1 MSNFRLL
8 LEVRMKNWFSIGQ
21 FATKVSLTQR
31 TLRVYEAAGLI
42 KAHTRGENKYRY
54 YTEEQVEVVL
64 RIKQFK
70 SFGFALNEIKSLLEV
85 DISMNTDRLE
95 VYLKERLGAIQQEQ
109 ARLHSAEQTIQNILS
124 SLKSKNQGL
133 GPHERRFIMSQ
144 LEKISVVV
152 AGVSGLEITA
162 QYIRKHVESGGKK
175 IPVIMWD
182 GQSLL
187 PESKPYILVI
197 PEHLLNRKEVAKL
210 SPDVVIIKELS
221 TSSADLQ
228 AAYLQLYRSV
238 GPGMSTILNADD
250 RAVIEFA
257 ANETVRKGKTYYFSK
272 NSAMQPQI
280 SRIGGA
286 VSRGETI
293 KIFGM
298 NHSAEPVEIKMRKIL
313 GNIEEV
319 AYLASLVA
327 VMDFGLRPEDIQES
341 LVK

>member
-1 MSNFRLL
+1 
-8 LEVRMKNWFSIGQ
+8 MKNWLSIGQ
-21 FATKVSLTQR
+21 FSKKVSLTQR

-42 KAHTRGENKYRY
+42 NAHTRGENKYRY
-54 YTEEQVEVVL
+54 YTEEQVEVVR

-70 SFGFALNEIKSLLEV
+70 SFGFTLNEIKSLLEV
-85 DISMNTDRLE
+85 DITMNPDRLE
-95 VYLKERLGAIQQEQ
+95 IYLKERLSILQKEQ
-109 ARLHSAEQTIQNILS
+109 ARLHSAEQTIQKILS

-133 GPHERRFIMSQ
+133 GPLERRFIMSQ
-144 LEKISVVV
+144 LEKVSVVV
-152 AGVSGLEITA
+152 TGVSGLEITA
-162 QYIRKHVESGGKK
+162 QYIKKHVESGGKN
-175 IPVIMWD
+175 IPVTVWD

-187 PESKPYILVI
+187 PESKPYIVVI
-197 PEHLLNRKEVAKL
+197 PEHLLNEKEVAKL

-221 TSSADLQ
+221 TSSTELHSAC
-228 AAYLQLYRSV
+228 LQLYRAV

-250 RAVIEFA
+250 RAVVEFA
-257 ANETVRKGKTYYFSK
+257 ANNTVRKGKTYYFSK

-293 KIFGM
+293 EIFGM
-298 NHSAEPVEIKMRKIL
+298 NQNAEPVEIKMRKIL

-327 VMDFGLRPEDIQES
+327 VMDFGLKPEDLQEY
-341 LVK
+341 L